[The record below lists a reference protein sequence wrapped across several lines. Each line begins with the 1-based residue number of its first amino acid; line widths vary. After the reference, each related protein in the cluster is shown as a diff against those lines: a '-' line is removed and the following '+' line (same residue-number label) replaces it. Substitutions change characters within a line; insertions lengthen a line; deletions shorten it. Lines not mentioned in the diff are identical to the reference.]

1 MHEDCV
7 RCTMALRKRM
17 LCPEHGIANENAI
30 TSLTLKDI
38 KILEVESQH
47 SAAPSLVCRA
57 LKSVRAEVVL
67 STPVA
72 GTG

>member
-7 RCTMALRKRM
+7 RCTMALWKRM
-17 LCPEHGIANENAI
+17 FCPEHGIANENAI
-30 TSLTLKDI
+30 TPLTLKII
-38 KILEVESQH
+38 KILEVESKH
-47 SAAPSLVCRA
+47 ICCVSCA

-72 GTG
+72 ATG